1 MNIRTIFITRYVD
14 DHDTAIDWYSQLF
27 GRRPDEAPV
36 PDCRE
41 WNLQTGVVFQVI
53 RQPERAGE
61 QSFAFGITDF
71 QQTAGSLESAGL
83 PSTDEWQVAGF
94 DDLTFLELRDPEG
107 VQTGLLNT

>member
-1 MNIRTIFITRYVD
+1 LRRSRPLSRNHCRGMLCALESRERSERSMNIRTIFITRYVD

-27 GRRPDEAPV
+27 GRRPDDAPV

-61 QSFAFGITDF
+61 QSFAFGISDF
-71 QQTAGSLESAGL
+71 Q
-83 PSTDEWQVAGF
+83 
-94 DDLTFLELRDPEG
+94 
-107 VQTGLLNT
+107 